1 MNLLTRINKMILRAL
16 DISIRRTGDAGFI
29 AAILIM
35 VFLTA
40 SITWEVVSRYILGS
54 STVWVTEV
62 SGYLV
67 SGVLFMAIGKV
78 YRDNGHVAMS
88 IIVDKFPEHT
98 HARFMMVVDFMV
110 LIFAIFVTWS
120 TYDMAMLS
128 LELGWKS
135 STTLAVPLYIPQ
147 IMIPLGSAILVV
159 EAIRMMIVR
168 TGSLK

>member
-1 MNLLTRINKMILRAL
+1 MLLKAL
-16 DISIRRTGDAGFI
+16 DITIRKVGDAGFVV
-29 AAILIM
+29 AMLIM
-35 VFLTA
+35 AFLTL
-40 SITWEVVSRYILGS
+40 SITWEVVSRYVLGS
-54 STVWVTEV
+54 SSVWVTEV

-67 SGVLFMAIGKV
+67 SSVLFMAIGKV

-88 IIVDKFPEHT
+88 ILVDKLTENYHVYFMIIVDF
-98 HARFMMVVDFMV
+98 FV

-147 IMIPLGSAILVV
+147 IMIPLGSSILAI
-159 EAIRMMIVR
+159 EAIRMAALR

>member
-1 MNLLTRINKMILRAL
+1 
-16 DISIRRTGDAGFI
+16 
-29 AAILIM
+29 M

-40 SITWEVVSRYILGS
+40 SITWEVVSRNILGS

-98 HARFMMVVDFMV
+98 HAPFMMVVDFMV

-128 LELGWKS
+128 LAILGWKS

-147 IMIPLGSAILVV
+147 IMIPLGSAHPSGRSHTHDDRKNRI
-159 EAIRMMIVR
+159 IKI
-168 TGSLK
+168 TN